1 MTLPAGASAP
11 GLDNC
16 LAHLHRDEPHVLVTL
31 VRCAGS
37 TPRNAG
43 ARMWVGS
50 QDVVDTLGGGHLE
63 WKAIAQA
70 RDMLSRGGPRRMLQ
84 RLALGP
90 SLGQCCGGVAW
101 LLFERL
107 DARDRVWLTSLQTS
121 QQQGRAVRRTVDL
134 HDVDQMPLLVAGM
147 PDDGGGA
154 AGLQL
159 DEDAGVV
166 HDVWPVVHATVIICG
181 AGHIGRALVP
191 LLLPLPLRLI
201 WLDPREDIWP
211 AALPES
217 VLRVQDDDGAVAG
230 LPQQAYWLV
239 MTHDHGLDFAII
251 DAVMRH
257 QDFAFLGLVGSQT
270 KRARF
275 VSRLRRRHA
284 PEKLEHL
291 RCPVGPVFPG
301 IKLPAAIAVAIAAQ
315 LLDQLAQDG
324 VSMA

>member
-1 MTLPAGASAP
+1 MMLPAGATIQ
-11 GLDNC
+11 GLDDC
-16 LAHLHRDEPHVLVTL
+16 LARLHRDEPRVLVSL

-37 TPRNAG
+37 TPRNPG
-43 ARMWVGS
+43 ARLWVGP
-50 QDVVDTLGGGHLE
+50 QDVADTLGGGHLE
-63 WKAIAQA
+63 WKAIARA
-70 RDMLSRGGPRRMLQ
+70 RDMLSRCGSRRVLQ
-84 RLALGP
+84 RFALGP

-107 DARDRVWLTSLQTS
+107 DARDLAWLTSLQALL
-121 QQQGRAVRRTVDL
+121 QQGRAVRRSVDL
-134 HDVDQMPLLVAGM
+134 HDLEQMPVPAADG
-147 PDDGGGA
+147 PDDGGRE

-166 HDVWPVVHATVIICG
+166 HDVWPVAQATVIICG

-201 WLDPREDIWP
+201 WVDPREDIWP
-211 AALPES
+211 GALS
-217 VLRVQDDDGAVAG
+217 AKVWCVQDDDGAVAG

-239 MTHDHGLDFAII
+239 MTHDHALDLAIV

-275 VSRLRRRHA
+275 VSRLRRRHG
-284 PEKLEHL
+284 PEKLARL
-291 RCPVGPVFPG
+291 RCPAGPVLPG
-301 IKLPAAIAVAIAAQ
+301 IKLPAAIAVAIAAE
-315 LLDQLAQDG
+315 LLRQLAQDG